1 MYLSATMI
9 KSMTGYGKANL
20 LLKGKK
26 ISIEARSVNSKSLD
40 INFRLPSTYRE
51 KENEIRALISDILK
65 RGKVDVSIS
74 VNSSDEEQLA
84 IINKPAFVSHHKQ
97 LKDLCKSLKIDDSE
111 LLNAILKMPDV
122 LKPEKKELDK
132 NEWIKILS
140 VIKKTLKALEEFR
153 ISEGKALEKDL
164 RKRIEYINS
173 FLVQIES
180 MDALRIP
187 SIKEKIRK
195 QVLEQTDKID
205 NNRFEQELIY
215 YVERLDI
222 TEEKVRLKTHCDYFL
237 KTMTEDECGRKLNFI
252 AQEIGREINT
262 IGSKANDATIQKTV
276 VQMKDELEK
285 IKEQLN
291 NVL

>member
-51 KENEIRALISDILK
+51 KENEIRSLISDILK

-74 VNSSDEEQLA
+74 VNSSDEEPLA

-237 KTMTEDECGRKLNFI
+237 KTMAEDECGRKLNFI